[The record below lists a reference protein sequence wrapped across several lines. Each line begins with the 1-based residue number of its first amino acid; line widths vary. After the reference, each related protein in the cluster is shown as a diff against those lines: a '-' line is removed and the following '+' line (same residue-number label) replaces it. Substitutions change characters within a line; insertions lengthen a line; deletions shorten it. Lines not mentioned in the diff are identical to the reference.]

1 MHARIGT
8 FDVDPSRL
16 DEVVALFRGPVF
28 EAFSRH
34 EGFIGYQSYVDRAR
48 GRMVG
53 LSLWERLDDLEASAP
68 TARHAR
74 EQAAALGAAT
84 VGEPQIVEL
93 AFDAR
98 ASRRAP
104 GQWDAGAIT

>member
-34 EGFIGYQSYVDRAR
+34 GGFIGYQSYVDRP
-48 GRMVG
+48 RMVG

-74 EQAAALGAAT
+74 EQAAALGATT

-98 ASRRAP
+98 ASRPAP
-104 GQWDAGAIT
+104 GQRDAGAIP